1 MLKYI
6 HKNKCGNYFLD
17 LYNNSRVIKII
28 NIKPFDV
35 TLRLVLQNL
44 TYDKQQIYTTNF
56 KKQIYQEILE
66 KYEPENIE
74 IGSCVDKKINSI
86 LKDTEE
92 LFNSINDNNN
102 KYILVSNQ
110 EQLIN
115 AIKFGATN
123 FSFITSVSNSFQ
135 FKNTELT
142 KQENLQNLN
151 NMLGF
156 LHDYSSCKFD
166 LKNGNVNKNY
176 KKFNVKLY
184 VSCINECPLEGKYS
198 NLNIANELY
207 SLICNNFNNLDKI
220 CLSDTCGTLTNTEFN
235 AIIDM
240 LYEMGIDIN
249 KITLDLRINQDRE
262 DEVEKIF
269 HSAID
274 YGINEFDV
282 SDLKISGSP
291 ITIDKNKLALNMSY
305 EQFYKFINNYLL
317 K

>member
-6 HKNKCGNYFLD
+6 HKNKRGDYFLD
-17 LYNNSRVIKII
+17 LYKNSRVIKII

-35 TLRLVLQNL
+35 TLRNVLQNL
-44 TYDKQQIYTTNF
+44 TYDQQEIYTTNF

-74 IGSCVDKKINSI
+74 IGSCVDKKNPI

-92 LFNSINDNNN
+92 LFNSINDNKN

-110 EQLIN
+110 EQLTN

-151 NMLGF
+151 NMLKI
-156 LHDYSSCKFD
+156 LDDYSSCKFD
-166 LKNGNVNKNY
+166 FKNGNVNKKY

-198 NLNIANELY
+198 ILNIANELY
-207 SLICNNFNNLDKI
+207 SLICNNFDNLDKI

-262 DEVEKIF
+262 YEVEKIF

-282 SDLKISGSP
+282 SDLKIIG
-291 ITIDKNKLALNMSY
+291 ITITTTDKNKLASNMSY
-305 EQFYKFINNYLL
+305 EQFYKFLNNYLI